1 VEDNLLLIRRRR
13 PTGTFKRVSLTVKR
27 LESLI
32 FPDIS
37 FLYSKM
43 ELESR
48 NNSTDR
54 SEPDELVHSHEGRQL
69 PPVDGGKDAWMFLV
83 AGFIIEGLTWGW

>member
-1 VEDNLLLIRRRR
+1 
-13 PTGTFKRVSLTVKR
+13 LTVKR

-32 FPDIS
+32 FPDTS
-37 FLYSKM
+37 LLFSKM

-48 NNSTDR
+48 NNSTDGI
-54 SEPDELVHSHEGRQL
+54 EPDELVHSHEGRQL

-83 AGFIIEGLTWGW
+83 AGFIIEGVDLGLVLDWRFLWSLLTDV

>member
-1 VEDNLLLIRRRR
+1 
-13 PTGTFKRVSLTVKR
+13 
-27 LESLI
+27 
-32 FPDIS
+32 
-37 FLYSKM
+37 M

-54 SEPDELVHSHEGRQL
+54 IEPGELVHSHEGRQL

-83 AGFIIEGLTWGW
+83 AGFIIEGLTWGWY